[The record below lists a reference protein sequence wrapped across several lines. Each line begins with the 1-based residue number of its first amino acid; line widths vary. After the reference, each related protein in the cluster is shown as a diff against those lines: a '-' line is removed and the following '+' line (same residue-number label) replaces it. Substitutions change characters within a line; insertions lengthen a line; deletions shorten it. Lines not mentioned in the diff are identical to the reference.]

1 MGHEQAPAV
10 AARRPLGISRA
21 SRHGWSLGALAA
33 LAALATLGL
42 GEATA
47 TAAEADAEA
56 SGEPAVLPEA
66 SRGERWSPRDDGDG
80 FGARKARK
88 RPKREVSDDDESW
101 LTSTGTN
108 RFVDRFYELG
118 VVTGIGGPMTAPGA
132 DGSVGLT
139 GIRVME
145 NHGYLSKILVVTMMA
160 MGMRDKAHVSTSYST
175 DAYGNTW
182 RTDYYRSLTPQERQ
196 AQQQALSAAVNA
208 EYVMELNVYTRGL
221 WGFSPGSTQAG
232 GFEYYLGGETVL
244 AEGRMPTILQI
255 AGAFSYLGVSNANFK
270 GGQGPHAQ
278 LTGTGADGQPFD
290 NRNGAHVESYKY
302 WNVGVM
308 LRAMIPINEWL
319 EASIQWDLNILSFW
333 DMTGS
338 KFKGGKTDNLM
349 TSPLRAGLLLNLTDR
364 AYLKANGSVN
374 VLGGFGLGYGA
385 ELGVR
390 F

>member
-1 MGHEQAPAV
+1 MGHELAPAV
-10 AARRPLGISRA
+10 AARRPLGLSRA

-33 LAALATLGL
+33 LAAIATLGL

-56 SGEPAVLPEA
+56 SGESAVLPEA

-88 RPKREVSDDDESW
+88 RPKREVSDDDETW

-108 RFVDRFYELG
+108 RFGERFYDLG
-118 VVTGIGGPMTAPGA
+118 VFTGMGGPVAAPGA

-145 NHGYLSKILVVTMMA
+145 NHGYLSKFLVFTMMA
-160 MGMRDKAHVSTSYST
+160 MGMRNNAYVGSSYSR
-175 DAYGNTW
+175 DSYGNTW

-232 GFEYYLGGETVL
+232 GFEYYLGGATVL
-244 AEGRMPTILQI
+244 AEGRIPTILQI
-255 AGAFSYLGVSNANFK
+255 AGAFSYLSVSNANFK
-270 GGQGPHAQ
+270 GGQGPH
-278 LTGTGADGQPFD
+278 GADNP
-290 NRNGAHVESYKY
+290 NAVHAESYKY

-319 EASIQWDLNILSFW
+319 EASIQWDINILSFW
-333 DMTGS
+333 DITGS

-349 TSPLRAGLLLNLTDR
+349 SSPLRAGLLLNLTDR
-364 AYLKANGSVN
+364 AYLKANGSAN